1 MGIIVTTTPT
11 TPSAAID
18 IEWLVQN
25 CYINLP
31 MRIESTGM
39 AAGTKIK
46 TRMRIVFHTAYVRS
60 AGAAGLTG

>member
-1 MGIIVTTTPT
+1 
-11 TPSAAID
+11 
-18 IEWLVQN
+18 
-25 CYINLP
+25 